1 MQNFLLLMVNDCE
14 KAPLDTTIGAIEQQ
28 RLRVSVS
35 VRAGSGPGDRFLL
48 KPEKEKRDCFMDGK
62 ERNTHTHIHILADSG

>member
-1 MQNFLLLMVNDCE
+1 MQSFLLLMVNDYE
-14 KAPLDTTIGAIEQQ
+14 KASLDTTIGAIVQQ

-35 VRAGSGPGDRFLL
+35 VRAGSGPADRFLL

-62 ERNTHTHIHILADSG
+62 ERNTHTHTHFADSG